1 MSHSC
6 DMAKDDPQF
15 RIRMPADL
23 KRRAEEAAEQNHRSL
38 NAEIVQRVADSFDPA
53 SMAERLDD
61 AERGLA
67 ELLAKAILA
76 QEEQRKR
83 TQEKTTA
90 EEAAW
95 IKLWRDMNEP
105 QRHMALAMLKGAMDF
120 NAS

>member
-1 MSHSC
+1 
-6 DMAKDDPQF
+6 
-15 RIRMPADL
+15 MPADL